1 MILSHKSHE
10 VAVLN
15 LTVSLITRVHNPICC
30 LGSCYLPQ
38 NFMDVVVDHI
48 LVKIMMRRGQLLTPE
63 VFDHAPLMLDWIEP
77 AGELRHE
84 HEL

>member
-10 VAVLN
+10 VAVLH
-15 LTVSLITRVHNPICC
+15 LKVRLIARMHNPICC
-30 LGSCYLPQ
+30 LGSSDLPK
-38 NFMDVVVDHI
+38 NLMDVVVDHI